1 MAFGLD
7 PVPQDIE
14 EGDDRGTKWWSEVIG
29 SRPHN
34 PFMNGPAGSLTEVVI
49 ILGLADLLVHMA
61 LSFSQTVPLH
71 VSLHSSEF

>member
-1 MAFGLD
+1 
-7 PVPQDIE
+7 
-14 EGDDRGTKWWSEVIG
+14 
-29 SRPHN
+29 
-34 PFMNGPAGSLTEVVI
+34 MNGPAGSLTEVVI